1 MELNFKEFGIGEP
14 VVILHG
20 LFGTLDNWQ
29 TIAKRLST
37 EYTVFILD
45 LPNHGRS
52 PHTEGEI
59 DYEMMADSLAEFMI
73 KHWIYETRLIG
84 HSMGGKLAMQFALS
98 NPDIVKKLAVIDIAP
113 KLYKSGHQDV
123 FEALFS
129 IDLNTL
135 KDRKEAEAVLMDKLH
150 GDSGTVQFMLK
161 NLTRNNPFNDFGFG
175 ISDFGKTTPKSETPN
190 PKYTEGDTFEWKMNL
205 QGLFDNYNNI
215 LKAPVGEPFLKPT
228 LFIRGGNSKYIKDSD
243 TQYIMPLF
251 PKATLET
258 IEGAGHW
265 VHADKPKELFMVLNE
280 FLT

>member
-1 MELNFKEFGIGEP
+1 MELNYKEFGTGEP

-29 TIAKRLST
+29 TIAKQLAK

-59 DYEMMADSLAEFMI
+59 DYEMMADALAQFMI
-73 KHWIYETRLIG
+73 DHWIYEARLIG

-98 NPDIVKKLAVIDIAP
+98 HPDIVKKLVVIDIAP
-113 KLYKSGHQDV
+113 KQYKEGHQDV
-123 FEALFS
+123 FDALFS
-129 IDLNTL
+129 IDLNAL
-135 KDRKEAEAVLMDKLH
+135 NDRKEAEAVLMNMLE
-150 GDSGTVQFMLK
+150 GDVGTVQFLLK
-161 NLTRNNPFNDFGFG
+161 NLTRNNPFNKEEPQRNTDLSSG
-175 ISDFGKTTPKSETPN
+175 TH
-190 PKYTEGDTFEWKMNL
+190 EGGGFEWKMNL
-205 QGLFDNYNNI
+205 QGLFDNYENI

-228 LFIRGGNSKYIKDSD
+228 LFIRGGNSNYIKDSD
-243 TQYIMPLF
+243 KHYITELF

-265 VHADKPKELFMVLNE
+265 VHADKPQALFEAINH

>member
-1 MELNFKEFGIGEP
+1 MELNFKEFGTGEP

-29 TIAKRLST
+29 GIAKKLSA

-59 DYEMMADSLAEFMI
+59 DYETMSDALAEFMLH
-73 KHWIYETRLIG
+73 HWIYEARVIG

-113 KLYKSGHQDV
+113 KRYKTGHQDV
-123 FEALFS
+123 FDALFS
-129 IDLNTL
+129 VDLSLLN
-135 KDRKEAEAVLMDKLH
+135 DRKEAEAMLMDKLK
-150 GDSGTVQFMLK
+150 GDTGTVQFLLK
-161 NLTRNNPFNDFGFG
+161 NLTRNNPFNKDEPENAQN
-175 ISDFGKTTPKSETPN
+175 TQN
-190 PKYTEGDTFEWKMNL
+190 TEGSHFEWKMNL
-205 QGLFDNYNNI
+205 QGLFDNYDNI
-215 LKAPVGEPFLKPT
+215 LQAPVGDPFVKPT
-228 LFIRGGNSKYIKDSD
+228 LFIRGGNSPYIKDTD
-243 TQYIMPLF
+243 TQYIAPLF

-265 VHADKPKELFMVLNE
+265 VHADKPKELYESLNH

>member
-1 MELNFKEFGIGEP
+1 MELNFKEFGTGEP

-29 TIAKRLST
+29 TIAKRLSE

-59 DYEMMADSLAEFMI
+59 DYEMMADALAEFMLN
-73 KHWIYETRLIG
+73 HWIYETRLIG

-98 NPDIVKKLAVIDIAP
+98 HPDIVKKLVVIDIAP
-113 KLYKSGHQDV
+113 KQYKSGHEDV
-123 FEALFS
+123 FDALFS
-129 IDLNTL
+129 IDLTTL
-135 KDRKEAEAVLMDKLH
+135 KDRKEAEAVLMDKLN
-150 GDSGTVQFMLK
+150 GETGTVQFLLK
-161 NLTRNNPFNDFGFG
+161 NLTRNNPFNKEDVMARNEASLRGT
-175 ISDFGKTTPKSETPN
+175 KQ
-190 PKYTEGDTFEWKMNL
+190 EGDNFEWKMNL
-205 QGLFDNYNNI
+205 QGLFDNYEQI

-228 LFIRGGNSKYIKDSD
+228 LFIRGGNSNYIKDTD
-243 TQYIMPLF
+243 NHYITDLF

-258 IEGAGHW
+258 IEDAGHW
-265 VHADKPKELFMVLNE
+265 VHADKPKELFEAINR